1 MYIFYIY
8 IYIFYIYIYILYIY
22 IYFIYIYIY
31 IYAYLFIC
39 RSSRNSNTKRIRYIC
54 RRRCL
59 TYCILQILITELT
72 SINISIF
79 YFLNSLF
86 SDKENEEEIEA
97 SQGENSDNE
106 RNDKKA
112 VEAQEGS

>member
-1 MYIFYIY
+1 MIMFIFQVS
-8 IYIFYIYIYILYIY
+8 FNKVRAN
-22 IYFIYIYIY
+22 YIYIY
-31 IYAYLFIC
+31 IYC
-39 RSSRNSNTKRIRYIC
+39 RSSRNSNAKRIRYIC